1 MLSELTKEMST
12 QAVEVLTPRAC
23 ADITNVHLIYFMG
36 IKETM
41 ASQGY
46 DSVKIKYPGVDENLA
61 SALADAT
68 IQQVAGICSGEVAK
82 VQPSIDAEKIINTL
96 RNVKDAQSM
105 MIMNLLSQ
113 VSPRA
118 VEMC

>member
-1 MLSELTKEMST
+1 MLQELTKEMST
-12 QAVEVLTPRAC
+12 QAVDVLMPRTC
-23 ADITNVHLIYFMG
+23 ADITNVHLIYFLG

-41 ASQGY
+41 LSQGY
-46 DSVKIKYPGVDENLA
+46 DSVKIKYPGVDEVLA

-82 VQPSIDAEKIINTL
+82 VQPSIDAEKIISTL

-113 VSPRA
+113 VSMRTA
-118 VEMC
+118 EAC